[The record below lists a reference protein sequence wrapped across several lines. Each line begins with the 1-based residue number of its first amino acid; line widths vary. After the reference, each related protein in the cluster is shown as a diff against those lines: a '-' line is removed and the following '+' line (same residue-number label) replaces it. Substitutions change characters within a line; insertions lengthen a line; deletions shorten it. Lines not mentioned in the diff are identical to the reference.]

1 MLAAELELQVSR
13 RKLEV
18 YGHLSPD
25 YVLREIDKLKLGI
38 APEAAE
44 EVPAEESLLHPLLQA
59 RGEDSKAS
67 AASPEIVSAT
77 EALQRA
83 GDGGRTRDPRLGKPM
98 LYH

>member
-38 APEAAE
+38 APEARRGSACRGKL
-44 EVPAEESLLHPLLQA
+44 AAPL
-59 RGEDSKAS
+59 
-67 AASPEIVSAT
+67 AAGPRRRLEG
-77 EALQRA
+77 L
-83 GDGGRTRDPRLGKPM
+83 GGVT
-98 LYH
+98 